1 MCNAGAVTSA
11 AFVLRSV
18 ALEAGFVL
26 LLDAGDHEVRISVEG
41 DYDLERPEA
50 PRLRTYAGNED
61 AIVAA
66 LDGLLGEPLS
76 EFSVAATGDLT
87 LVWATVEGRFR
98 LDVPPALT
106 LTAWHIE
113 WGGPESLV
121 TRCLPGGAVV
131 GPLP

>member
-11 AFVLRSV
+11 AFALRSV
-18 ALEAGFVL
+18 ALDASFVL
-26 LLDAGDHEVRISVEG
+26 LLDAGDHEVRITVEG
-41 DYDLERPEA
+41 DYDLTRPDA
-50 PRLRTYAGNED
+50 PRLRTYAGDED
-61 AIVAA
+61 VIVAE

-76 EFSVAATGDLT
+76 EFSVAATGDLSV
-87 LVWATVEGRFR
+87 VWATQEGRFR

-113 WGGPESLV
+113 WGGTERAV